1 MKSMKK
7 IVLFILLTFTF
18 VACHKSGQVISKS
31 SQIHMID
38 STLDAIQDT
47 QYIAYLAPIKA
58 ELEAQLNEAIG
69 YAPEPL
75 GVYQPECPML
85 NWATDALW
93 TMAQQ
98 CCPGPVDIA
107 VVNIGGM
114 RCNWGAGDITFRHVF
129 ELMPFDNELVVL
141 TLSGK
146 DILELCQVFAVTG
159 GEGAAGMQIRVKDG
173 KVTQATIAG
182 KPIEPSAYYTVAT
195 SDYLSQGNDR
205 MVPLKNHVEMWKSE
219 KKIRDL
225 YIEYIQQVKV
235 IQAKV
240 DGRFVI
246 E

>member
-1 MKSMKK
+1 MKK
-7 IVLFILLTFTF
+7 ILLFTLLAFSLA
-18 VACHKSGQVISKS
+18 ACHQPGQIISKS

-69 YAPEPL
+69 YAPKDLE
-75 GVYQPECPML
+75 VYQPECPML
-85 NWATDALW
+85 NWASDALL
-93 TMAQQ
+93 AIARDL
-98 CCPGPVDIA
+98 CPESVDVA

-159 GEGAAGMQIRVKDG
+159 GEGAAGMQIRVKER

-182 KPIEPSAYYTVAT
+182 KPIEPSVYYTVAT

-205 MVPLKNHVEMWKSE
+205 MVPLKNYVEMWKSE
-219 KKIRDL
+219 KKIRDM

-235 IQAKV
+235 VQAKV

>member
-1 MKSMKK
+1 MKK
-7 IVLFILLTFTF
+7 ILLFTLLAFSLT
-18 VACHKSGQVISKS
+18 ACHQPGQVVSKA

-38 STLDAIQDT
+38 STLDAIQDSG
-47 QYIAYLAPIKA
+47 YIAYLSPIKA

-98 CCPGPVDIA
+98 CCPEPVDIA

-129 ELMPFDNELVVL
+129 ELTPFDTELVVL

-146 DILELCQVFAVTG
+146 DILDLCQVFAVTG

-235 IQAKV
+235 VQAKV

>member
-1 MKSMKK
+1 MKK
-7 IVLFILLTFTF
+7 ILLFTLLAFSLA
-18 VACHKSGQVISKS
+18 ACHQPGQVISKS

-98 CCPGPVDIA
+98 CCPEPVDIA

-159 GEGAAGMQIRVKDG
+159 GEGAAGMQIRVKEG

-225 YIEYIQQVKV
+225 YIEYIQQVKTV
-235 IQAKV
+235 EAQV
-240 DGRFVI
+240 DGRMDVR
-246 E
+246 